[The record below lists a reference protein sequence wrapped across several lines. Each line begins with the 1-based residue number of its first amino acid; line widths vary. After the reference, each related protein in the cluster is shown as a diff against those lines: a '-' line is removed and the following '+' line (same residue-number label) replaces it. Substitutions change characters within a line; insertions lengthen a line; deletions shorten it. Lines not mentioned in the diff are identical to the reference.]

1 MKLVL
6 ASKSPRRSE
15 ILRNAGIDFTV
26 RVADADETIP
36 DGTKPE
42 DAVVFLAARKA
53 LAVERAEDETVLGAD
68 TIVVLDDKILGKPK
82 DREDAY
88 NMLRSLSGRVHSV
101 FTGVCAVGN
110 GISLTFA
117 EETKVEFY
125 PLTDDEI
132 NEYIDTNEPYD
143 KAGAYGIQGIASK
156 FIRGIQGDYFNVV
169 GLPISSVYK
178 KIIKMRCIYEKN
190 FNNYYINIYYVFM
203 WMQCNK

>member
-15 ILRNAGIDFTV
+15 ILKNAGIDFTV

-36 DGTKPE
+36 EGTKPE

-53 LAVERAEDETVLGAD
+53 LAVERADDETVLGAD

-82 DREDAY
+82 DKEDAY
-88 NMLRSLSGRVHSV
+88 NMIKSLSGRVHSV

-110 GISLTFA
+110 GVSLTFA

-125 PLTDDEI
+125 QLSEDEI
-132 NEYIDTNEPYD
+132 NEYINTNEPYD
-143 KAGAYGIQGIASK
+143 KAGAYGIQGLASK

-169 GLPISSVYK
+169 GLPVSSVYK
-178 KIIKMRCIYEKN
+178 KIIKK
-190 FNNYYINIYYVFM
+190 
-203 WMQCNK
+203 Q

>member
-15 ILRNAGIDFTV
+15 ILKNAGYDFMV

-53 LAVERAEDETVLGAD
+53 MAVDRADDETVLGAD

-88 NMLRSLSGRVHSV
+88 NMLKALSGRVHSV
-101 FTGVCAVGN
+101 FTGVCIIEN
-110 GISLTFA
+110 GKSMTFA
-117 EETKVEFY
+117 EETQVEFL
-125 PLTDDEI
+125 PLSDEDI
-132 NEYIDTNEPYD
+132 YKYIDTNDCYD
-143 KAGAYGIQGIASK
+143 KAGAYGIQGYASK
-156 FIRGIQGDYFNVV
+156 FIRRISGDYFNVV
-169 GLPISSVYK
+169 GLPISA
-178 KIIKMRCIYEKN
+178 IFEK
-190 FNNYYINIYYVFM
+190 FLQKAKNND
-203 WMQCNK
+203 

>member
-36 DGTKPE
+36 HGTKPE

-53 LAVERAEDETVLGAD
+53 MAVERADDEIVLGAD
-68 TIVVLDDKILGKPK
+68 TVVVLDNQILGKPK
-82 DREDAY
+82 DKDDAF
-88 NMLRSLSGRVHSV
+88 NMIKMLSGRVHSV
-101 FTGVCAVGN
+101 FTGVCAIGN
-110 GISLTFA
+110 GISMTFA

-125 PLTDDEI
+125 PLSDDEI
-132 NEYIDTNEPYD
+132 NEYINTNEPYD
-143 KAGAYGIQGIASK
+143 KAGAYGIQGLASK
-156 FIRGIQGDYFNVV
+156 FIRGIEGDYFNVV

-178 KIIKMRCIYEKN
+178 KILQK
-190 FNNYYINIYYVFM
+190 
-203 WMQCNK
+203 Q

>member
-15 ILRNAGIDFTV
+15 ILKNAGYDFMV

-53 LAVERAEDETVLGAD
+53 MAVDRADDETVLGAD

-88 NMLRSLSGRVHSV
+88 NMLKALSGRVHSV
-101 FTGVCAVGN
+101 FTGVCIIEN
-110 GISLTFA
+110 GKSMTFA
-117 EETKVEFY
+117 EETQVEFL
-125 PLTDDEI
+125 PLSDEDIYKYI
-132 NEYIDTNEPYD
+132 NTNDCYD
-143 KAGAYGIQGIASK
+143 KAGAYGIQGYASK
-156 FIRGIQGDYFNVV
+156 FVRRIDGDYFNVV
-169 GLPISSVYK
+169 GLPISA
-178 KIIKMRCIYEKN
+178 IFEK
-190 FNNYYINIYYVFM
+190 FLQKAKNND
-203 WMQCNK
+203 

>member
-15 ILRNAGIDFTV
+15 ILKNAGIDFTV

-36 DGTKPE
+36 EGTKPE

-53 LAVERAEDETVLGAD
+53 MAVPRENDEVVLGAD
-68 TIVVLDDKILGKPK
+68 TVVVLDDMILGKPK
-82 DREDAY
+82 DRDDAF
-88 NMLRSLSGRVHSV
+88 NMIKRLSGRVHSV
-101 FTGVCAVGN
+101 FTGVCAIGN

-125 PLTDDEI
+125 PLSDNEI
-132 NEYIDTNEPYD
+132 YDYINTNEPYD
-143 KAGAYGIQGIASK
+143 KAGAYGIQGLASK
-156 FIRGIQGDYFNVV
+156 FIRGIEGDYFNVV

-178 KIIKMRCIYEKN
+178 KIIKK
-190 FNNYYINIYYVFM
+190 
-203 WMQCNK
+203 Q

>member
-15 ILRNAGIDFTV
+15 ILKNAGIDFTV

-36 DGTKPE
+36 DGTMPQ

-53 LAVERAEDETVLGAD
+53 LAVDRTADEVVLGAD
-68 TIVVLDDKILGKPK
+68 TIVVLDGKILGKPK
-82 DREDAY
+82 DRADAY
-88 NMLRSLSGRVHSV
+88 NMIKGLSGRVHSV

-110 GISLTFA
+110 GMSVSFA

-125 PLTDDEI
+125 PLSEEEI
-132 NEYIDTNEPYD
+132 NDYIDTDEPYD

-156 FIRGIQGDYFNVV
+156 FIRGIEGDYFNVV
-169 GLPISSVYK
+169 GLPVSNVYK
-178 KIIKMRCIYEKN
+178 KIIKN
-190 FNNYYINIYYVFM
+190 QQNY
-203 WMQCNK
+203 